1 METNLL
7 TEIIEKSARNNKHC
21 YDFVNC
27 EQAQKERVM
36 GQLYNQ
42 VDKYYRDLIN
52 NGKAHI
58 FAGYFDENGIEYIHC
73 GIFDNETGEQI
84 L

>member
-21 YDFVNC
+21 YDFANC
-27 EQAQKERVM
+27 EQVQKERVM
-36 GQLYNQ
+36 GQLYNK

-73 GIFDNETGEQI
+73 GIFDSETGEQI